1 MSVTRQ
7 VLKAVFLLAIIS
19 TIQFPSNS
27 SKEPWNHTSN
37 SSFPTSRSKPP
48 ENTASGDVSD
58 PSQFRDS
65 DNSSTETPHFLPD
78 TKPITTRKSSGTAP
92 QTPVQF
98 LTEASSNMTDM
109 EEENG
114 AGSEEVDTWIIAVVV
129 VASVVLVSLP
139 FLIIV
144 ATLVRRYYKRPR
156 DEQVGTSEHVESHT
170 VDDRASDQGIP

>member
-19 TIQFPSNS
+19 TIHSPSNS

-48 ENTASGDVSD
+48 ENTASGDLSD

-78 TKPITTRKSSGTAP
+78 TKPITTRKLSGTTP

-98 LTEASSNMTDM
+98 LTEASSNKTDM

-114 AGSEEVDTWIIAVVV
+114 AGSEEVDTWIIAVAV
-129 VASVVLVSLP
+129 VASVVSLT

-144 ATLVRRYYKRPR
+144 ATLVRRHYKRPR